1 MINLLVIDPQPIVRC
16 GFKTFLSEYDFLN
29 VVYAAEDLE
38 EAMDYMKSESVD
50 VLISEMSFTNVSP
63 INLIKKVKS
72 LNPDIDVIFFTTQD
86 QQIYSVPLLR
96 AGAIGYLSKNIK
108 ASVMADAIHK
118 IKSYKLH
125 ITNNFNNELKLD
137 LDIEKPRNRFG
148 TLSSREIEVL
158 KYLTDGKRNIEIAK
172 RLNINQKTVNTYKNR
187 MMHKLNVDNMFDL
200 YLQAKNMN
208 LV

>member
-50 VLISEMSFTNVSP
+50 VLISEMSFTNISP

>member
-1 MINLLVIDPQPIVRC
+1 MINLLLIDPQPVVRC
-16 GFKTFLSEYDFLN
+16 GFKTFLSDFDFLN
-29 VVYAAEDLE
+29 VVYVAEDING
-38 EAMDYMKSESVD
+38 AIDFIKSNPVD
-50 VLISEMSFTNVSP
+50 VLISEMTFSDISP
-63 INLIKKVKS
+63 VKLIKKVKKT
-72 LNPDIDVIFFTTQD
+72 NPEIDVIFFTSQD

-96 AGAIGYLSKNIK
+96 AGATGFLSKNIK

-118 IKSYKLH
+118 IKSFKLH

-158 KYLTDGKRNIEIAK
+158 KYLTDGKRNIEIAE

-187 MMHKLNVDNMFDL
+187 LRHKLKVDNMFDL

>member
-38 EAMDYMKSESVD
+38 ESMDYMKSESVD

-125 ITNNFNNELKLD
+125 ISNNFNNELKLD

>member
-86 QQIYSVPLLR
+86 KQIYSVPLLR

>member
-108 ASVMADAIHK
+108 TSVMADAIHK

>member
-1 MINLLVIDPQPIVRC
+1 
-16 GFKTFLSEYDFLN
+16 
-29 VVYAAEDLE
+29 
-38 EAMDYMKSESVD
+38 MDYMKSESVD